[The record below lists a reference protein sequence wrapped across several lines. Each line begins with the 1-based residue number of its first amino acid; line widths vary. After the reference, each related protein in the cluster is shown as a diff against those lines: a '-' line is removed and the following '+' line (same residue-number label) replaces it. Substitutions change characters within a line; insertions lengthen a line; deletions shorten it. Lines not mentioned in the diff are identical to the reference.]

1 MSNVRRHA
9 NIPMSRPPKSLLR
22 DVCWSFS
29 EPVPHSPAELIKAAR
44 DYAAEIETQD
54 PRNDLVQTL
63 PFSDVRI
70 KYAHAVRAPGGEWHE
85 REAEVRVVGTQHA
98 RLTGADL
105 LWELHVAC
113 ASAVGNDDHHF
124 FEGFEL
130 VGEGKGGE
138 PPTYRVSLGS

>member
-1 MSNVRRHA
+1 M
-9 NIPMSRPPKSLLR
+9 PKPPKSLLR

-29 EPVPHSPAELIKAAR
+29 EPAPRSPAEMIEAAR
-44 DYAAEIETQD
+44 DYAADIQTRD
-54 PRNDLVQTL
+54 PRDDLVETL
-63 PFSDVRI
+63 PFADVRI
-70 KYAHAVRAPGGEWHE
+70 KYEYAVRAPSGEWLE
-85 REAEVRVVGTQHA
+85 CEAEVRVLGAQHT

-113 ASAVGNDDHHF
+113 GSTVGNDDRHF

-130 VGEGKGGE
+130 VTEGKPGE